1 MSCHIRLVLGS
12 VADIYTLRKTEEEM
26 PPGTLFI
33 MDGGFISDDNFGK
46 MNTDGLYFT
55 TPLRGDSKIPGT
67 R

>member
-1 MSCHIRLVLGS
+1 
-12 VADIYTLRKTEEEM
+12 M

-46 MNTDGLYFT
+46 MNTDGLYFM